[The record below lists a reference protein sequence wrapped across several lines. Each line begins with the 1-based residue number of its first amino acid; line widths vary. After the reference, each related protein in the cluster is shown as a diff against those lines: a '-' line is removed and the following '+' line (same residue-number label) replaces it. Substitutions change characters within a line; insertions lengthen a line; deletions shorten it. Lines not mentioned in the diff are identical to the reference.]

1 MIFWAWRIWINLI
14 TSESCSPGIVF
25 TYPFIG
31 VNPNDAGTILVN
43 GIDEVAV
50 EAVGVAGNMP
60 VMDKLPG
67 FMVEEVEPSPVGAD
81 P

>member
-1 MIFWAWRIWINLI
+1 MFGLLLLRVNPAKPFDD
-14 TSESCSPGIVF
+14 T
-25 TYPFIG
+25 TY
-31 VNPNDAGTILVN
+31 PNDAGTILVN